1 MSSKGRLAVVVLV
14 LIGCIGCCS
23 TRHLATATTDS
34 TRVEVRERIVK
45 VRDTVVVELPAER
58 VEVNTPDT
66 TSTVETSLATS
77 TATVSGGVLTH
88 SIENKQGSIRK
99 PTEVRVEVRDSIIY
113 RDKQTTKIVGVERE
127 LTWWQQTQIKGFR
140 VLALIALA
148 LVGWKFRRPLMALL
162 KL

>member
-1 MSSKGRLAVVVLV
+1 MALV
-14 LIGCIGCCS
+14 GCCPCK
-23 TRHLATATTDS
+23 HLATGTTDS
-34 TRVEVRERIVK
+34 TRVEIRERIVK

-58 VEVNTPDT
+58 VEVITPDT
-66 TSTVETSLATS
+66 TSTVQTSLATS

-88 SIENKQGSIRK
+88 SIENKQTAIRK
-99 PTEVRVEVRDSIIY
+99 PAEVRVEVRDSIIY
-113 RDKQTTKIVGVERE
+113 RNRQTTEIVEVERE

-148 LVGWKFRRPLMALL
+148 LVVWKFRRPLMALL

>member
-1 MSSKGRLAVVVLV
+1 MV
-14 LIGCIGCCS
+14 LIVCVGCCPCKQ
-23 TRHLATATTDS
+23 LATGTTDS
-34 TRVEVRERIVK
+34 TRVEIRERIVK

-58 VEVNTPDT
+58 VEVITPDT
-66 TSTVETSLATS
+66 TSTVQTSLATS

-99 PTEVRVEVRDSIIY
+99 PTEARVEVRDSIIY
-113 RDKQTTKIVGVERE
+113 RNRQTTEIVEVERE
-127 LTWWQQTQIKGFR
+127 LTWWQQAQIKGFR

-148 LVGWKFRRPLMALL
+148 LVVWKFRRPLMALL

>member
-1 MSSKGRLAVVVLV
+1 MRSSIILLATL
-14 LIGCIGCCS
+14 LATFSCCPC
-23 TRHLATATTDS
+23 RHLATATADS

-58 VEVNTPDT
+58 VEIITPDT

-88 SIENKQGSIRK
+88 SIENKQTTIRK

-113 RDKQTTKIVGVERE
+113 RDKQTTKIVEVERE
-127 LTWWQQTQIKGFR
+127 LTWWQRFRLDGF
-140 VLALIALA
+140 
-148 LVGWKFRRPLMALL
+148 WALL
-162 KL
+162 AVVGLAVALKLKNLKII